1 MTSSSQIS
9 NAAEAIRKSHGNP
22 TVLIN
27 NAGIGVGRTIL
38 TESEE
43 GIRKTF
49 DVNIVAH
56 FLIVKEFLP
65 AMVEKNHGHVVTV
78 ASMSSFVAP
87 AQMVDYACT
96 KAALVAFNEGLASEL
111 RSRYKAPNVRT
122 T

>member
-1 MTSSSQIS
+1 VTSSSQIS